1 MHSVPK
7 SAEDGEF
14 WLQYTISAKYLVK
27 LDLSSEVVITDI
39 SVSFLSKILGRNQD
53 FPKGSVWGEVIF
65 QSAWGERVL
74 ERNLNFQ

>member
-14 WLQYTISAKYLVK
+14 WSQYKISVKYLAK
-27 LDLSSEVVITDI
+27 LDVSTEVVITDI

-53 FPKGSVWGEVIF
+53 FPKGSVWGESLFKVP
-65 QSAWGERVL
+65 GEKG
-74 ERNLNFQ
+74 F